1 MQAGRERVTR
11 LKIRAE
17 AEALRPMREQVRRL
31 LRDSGASLEDMERFL
46 LALNEACAN
55 IIRHGQNGTGDIAIE
70 IRCSDSRIEACLRDR
85 GRPIS
90 QETLRPRPPDP
101 ERPGGLGNHFMHAL
115 LDEVRLVDPGRG
127 YVNGL
132 CLRLNRTREE
142 A

>member
-1 MQAGRERVTR
+1 MR
-11 LKIRAE
+11 LRIRAE
-17 AEALRPMREQVRRL
+17 AEALQPMRERIRDL
-31 LRDSGASLEDMERFL
+31 LRDSGASADESERFL

-55 IIRHGQNGTGDIAIE
+55 IIRHGMNGAGDIAIE

-90 QETLRPRPPDP
+90 EETLRPRPLDP

-115 LDEVRLVDPGRG
+115 LDEVRLVDPGLG